1 MKEIVK
7 LQSIPLLRSFTIH
20 GNPIENITNFRL
32 YIIGYLI
39 NLKKIDTVLVSKKER
54 DNANVW
60 IHKFRNVSLPFV
72 KDAQGPPDD
81 GPVVLADNNN

>member
-7 LQSIPLLRSFTIH
+7 LESIPLLRSLTIH
-20 GNPIENITNFRL
+20 GNPIENIPNFRL
-32 YIIGYLI
+32 YIIALLS

-60 IHKFRNVSLPFV
+60 INQFRNVNFPIV
-72 KDAQGPPDD
+72 KDAQGPPEE
-81 GPVVLADNNN
+81 GPVILADNNN